1 MEVWFIAGVILLVM
15 AFMAGFF
22 IAKKHLPPQQNTSDT
37 QNNTPR
43 HVRQLQ
49 ALQDIQRRIDDPQ
62 SNRAV
67 VEAIAEAAHH
77 LIDCSVLSFVVH
89 ETEELFFYAH
99 PETDVSKDYL
109 LSIRTNAIQAFSE
122 LGSVDLSHVPVSE
135 HVEGV
140 VVKDRGASVV
150 EDYVNVPVVVHG
162 EVIGI
167 ITFSN
172 IERVSFRQEN
182 IEVIFKIISRAA
194 SMVGGLRHVISAEES
209 KRDVVIESMPDA
221 VIMIDDNFELM
232 TLNKT
237 AKEITGVEGGEF
249 DVYDLMEAMS
259 FDISLHNTFE
269 EVLKTR
275 EKKVFKEVVLNK
287 RYYDV
292 AFSPIV
298 EGGYDIDPLGVV
310 IVLHDVTLKVEA
322 EQKTREFTSM
332 IVHELRSP
340 LGVIRQSAELAQEE
354 GMSEEELGDQ
364 FHMIEESAKSMLGLV
379 NDLLDASKLEA
390 GKIDI
395 DPERV
400 NIRSFLEERA
410 EFYKHQAEQKGV
422 EISCYRSEKVPATA
436 QMDVEWMRE
445 AINNYLSNALKF
457 TTSDDEIQ
465 LVAWVHKQGG
475 DIKEE
480 LVMSRV
486 VNRKLFEK
494 QPFPSDLNSGLVFA
508 VIDTG
513 AGIPE
518 EKSKTL
524 FGKYRQLKSKQ
535 KGEGSGL
542 GLFIAKGI
550 AESHGGSVGVISKE
564 GLGSCF
570 YIQIP
575 LN

>member
-1 MEVWFIAGVILLVM
+1 MEVWVITGVILLAM

-22 IAKKHLPPQQNTSDT
+22 IAKKYLSPQQNIPDA
-37 QNNTPR
+37 QNNTSR
-43 HVRQLQ
+43 HIRELQ
-49 ALQDIQRRIDDPQ
+49 ALQDIQQRMDEPQ

-67 VEAIAEAAHH
+67 VEAIADAAHH

-89 ETEELFFYAH
+89 EKEGLFFYAH
-99 PETDVSKDYL
+99 PETSVSRGYL
-109 LSIRTNAIQAFSE
+109 SSIRTYAIQALTEF
-122 LGSVDLSHVPVSE
+122 GGIDLRRVPVSE
-135 HVEGV
+135 QTEGAV
-140 VVKDRGASVV
+140 VNGRGASVV

-162 EVIGI
+162 EIIGI

-172 IERVSFRQEN
+172 VEGVDFHQKN
-182 IEVIFKIISRAA
+182 IEVVFKIIGRAA
-194 SMVGGLRHVISAEES
+194 NMVGGLRHVIAEEES
-209 KRDVVIESMPDA
+209 KLDVVIESMPDA

-237 AKEITGVEGGEF
+237 AKEITGVEGVEF

-275 EKKVFKEVVLNK
+275 EKKVFKEVVLNE

-298 EGGYDIDPLGVV
+298 EERYDVDPLGVV

-354 GMSEEELGDQ
+354 GVSEAERSDQ

-410 EFYKHQAEQKGV
+410 AFYKQQAEQKGV
-422 EISCYRSEKVPATA
+422 EISFYTSEKAPATA
-436 QMDVEWMRE
+436 QMDIEWMQE

-457 TTSDDEIQ
+457 TSSNGAIQ
-465 LVAWVHKQGG
+465 LVAWRHEQGNG
-475 DIKEE
+475 IEDE
-480 LVMSRV
+480 LDMSQV
-486 VNRKLFEK
+486 VNRDLFDK
-494 QPFPSDLNSGLVFA
+494 RPFPSDLNSGLVFA

-513 AGIPE
+513 AGISE
-518 EKSKTL
+518 DKRETL

-542 GLFIAKGI
+542 GLFITKGI
-550 AESHGGSVGVISKE
+550 AESHGGGVGVISEE